1 MSDDLNN
8 RSQAGDRQ
16 SRANAYANASRT
28 QRQAASKPMGA
39 APQGSVPSSVVTTV
53 PSSSQRPSAK
63 RPTASN
69 RPSSAKASGAGA
81 ARAGKDAGAKGS
93 GVASGASAVAKNGKR
108 NIGKIAVIVAI
119 VVVAC
124 IAVGAAGVWWFS
136 SESQNFYDA
145 AATEGQAPYKTD
157 EEIQAEL
164 NRVVSEG
171 MLNISIAS
179 VIEFPDGTSPGVA
192 YIENV
197 PSNKYVMR
205 VDIKLD
211 DTDETVYQSGGIQPN
226 HYIESI
232 RLSKDLDAG
241 SYPAVATFTAYDPE
255 TLDEVGQAA
264 AKVTLEIEN

>member
-1 MSDDLNN
+1 
-8 RSQAGDRQ
+8 
-16 SRANAYANASRT
+16 
-28 QRQAASKPMGA
+28 MGA
-39 APQGSVPSSVVTTV
+39 APQGTVPNSVVTTV

-63 RPTASN
+63 RPAASN
-69 RPSSAKASGAGA
+69 RPSTAKTPGTAAAGAGKAAGGRAAGA
-81 ARAGKDAGAKGS
+81 A
-93 GVASGASAVAKNGKR
+93 GASAAAKNGKR
-108 NIGKIAVIVAI
+108 AIGKIAVIVAI

-124 IAVGAAGVWWFS
+124 IAIGAAGLWWFS

-179 VIEFPDGTSPGVA
+179 VIEFENGTSPGVA

-232 RLSKDLDAG
+232 KLSKDLDAG

-255 TLDEVGQAA
+255 SLDEVGQAA
-264 AKVTLEIEN
+264 AKVTLEIES